1 MEQLPKSEKPE
12 KLEKI
17 ESFEDLN
24 KLEQFGQWLG
34 DITSLDSSERL
45 NEFRAAA
52 LVALLS
58 SVAAENAHAQS
69 ESVVTAHES
78 IKNNEFIAEMSD
90 VYRQEI
96 AILKSLGVVFDNT
109 VVYETVTIAESDLY
123 EEEFKM
129 ISNIF
134 NDLSREYGMPG
145 VHVTLDEYV
154 STPLQNLTTDTSFE
168 QLTSNPFS
176 KETEVAVEQEPVT
189 IQPHYY
195 VINEDKIEFHN
206 SLNPETLILSI
217 PLSEIDTTD
226 TQEVRVQLKSML
238 EPVVEDWNK
247 FDEYVGN
254 IEANYE
260 WEKVVEL
267 GPVSELNEIELENWK
282 MLVDNIDEINV
293 TYYPELI
300 GDISLYERTTGNM
313 SDMTK
318 GTQRMTLLS
327 EDIIKN
333 GYPTL
338 IFNTFIDSISFV
350 SSEAE
355 ETAVLDNYTDVNDNL
370 VTVSNLAGSRKISI
384 SLPLATSE
392 DINLDLDASFLGPRD
407 RSTKRDYVPDAI
419 EPWFNFDE
427 PRLELSVSNT
437 LTIKAQE
444 PVLNS
449 LSLPVFSPI
458 TNEDFLSKLEE
469 RIRPY
474 VEGAAQAQELF
485 GVKIVNEVIV
495 YDMNQ
500 YSNASVKS
508 FAPQQV
514 FTGDTLLANEIPAV
528 VRNVGMHETFH
539 SIDSHFEIAKN
550 NKFVQVYLFAGIE
563 PELREEIIRTG
574 IFNDIDPE
582 QMRSIF
588 NKTGSPLESNTNF
601 SIAFD
606 QWSQFMDQINEKTF
620 FNDVYAEDSLG
631 GHGQSNVYEYF
642 ASFVVSL
649 HHPDWEQRV
658 TELNENMQVSYLETL
673 QVLSQILTDLVE
685 HERMTKEAPIITLI
699 DEKIRY
705 VEQQ

>member
-1 MEQLPKSEKPE
+1 MEQLPKSENSE

-34 DITSLDSSERL
+34 DIASLDSSDRL

-58 SVAAENAHAQS
+58 SVAAETAQAQS
-69 ESVVTAHES
+69 ESAVAEYES
-78 IKNNEFIAEMSD
+78 IEKNEFVAEMSD

-96 AILKSLGVVFDNT
+96 AILKSLGVAFNNKI
-109 VVYETVTIAESDLY
+109 ENEAVTIAESDLY
-123 EEEFKM
+123 EEEIEM
-129 ISNIF
+129 IKNIF
-134 NDLSREYGMPG
+134 YALSSEHGLPG

-154 STPLQNLTTDTSFE
+154 LTPLQNLTAETSFE

-176 KETEVAVEQEPVT
+176 QKPEVPVEHESVT

-206 SLNPETLILSI
+206 SLNPKTLILSI

-254 IEANYE
+254 IEVNYE

-267 GPVSELNEIELENWK
+267 GPVSELNEAELENWK
-282 MLVDNIDEINV
+282 TLVDNIDKINI

-300 GDISLYERTTGNM
+300 GDISLYEQTYGNI

-338 IFNTFIDSISFV
+338 IFNTFVDSISFV
-350 SSEAE
+350 SNEAE
-355 ETAVLDNYTDVNDNL
+355 ETATLDNYADDNGNL
-370 VTVSNLAGSRKISI
+370 VTVSNLAGSREISI
-384 SLPLATSE
+384 SLPLATRE
-392 DINLDLDASFLGPRD
+392 DIALDFDASFLGPRE
-407 RSTKRDYVPDAI
+407 RSTKRDYIPDAI

-427 PRLELSVSNT
+427 PRQEFSVSNT

-444 PVLNS
+444 PVLES

-469 RIRPY
+469 RMRPY
-474 VEGAAQAQELF
+474 IEGIAQAQELF
-485 GVKIVNEVIV
+485 GVSIVDEVIV

-500 YSNASVKS
+500 YSNASVRLV
-508 FAPQQV
+508 APKQI

-528 VRNVGMHETFH
+528 VRNVGMHEAFH
-539 SIDSHFEIAKN
+539 SIDFHLEIAKN
-550 NKFVQVYLFAGIE
+550 QEFVKVYLLAGIE
-563 PELREEIIRTG
+563 PVLRKEILQTG
-574 IFNDIDPE
+574 IFDDIDPE
-582 QMRSIF
+582 QIRSIF
-588 NKTGSPLESNTNF
+588 NKTGSPLESDTNF
-601 SIAFD
+601 SVAFD
-606 QWSQFMDQINEKTF
+606 QWTQYMDQINEKAF

-631 GHGQSNVYEYF
+631 GHGQSNMYEYF

-649 HHPDWEQRV
+649 QHPNWEQRIE
-658 TELNENMQVSYLETL
+658 ELDENNRLSYLETL
-673 QVLSQILTDLVE
+673 KALSQILADLVKQE
-685 HERMTKEAPIITLI
+685 KMPQNAPILSVLT
-699 DEKIRY
+699 DKINLMD
-705 VEQQ
+705 QP